1 MSGRLTIIGLGPGDD
16 RTLTPEARDALA
28 EAEALYGYGPY
39 LDRVEGRR
47 GQTRHASD
55 NREEGDRAEAALRH
69 AVEGAAVAKIG
80 RASGRER
87 V

>member
-39 LDRVEGRR
+39 LDRVPLRQ
-47 GQTRHASD
+47 GQARHATG
-55 NREEGDRAEAALRH
+55 NRVEGDRAQAR
-69 AVEGAAVAKIG
+69 
-80 RASGRER
+80 
-87 V
+87 